1 MLITPH
7 RFLRTIGVQDDGRA
21 VAWTVG
27 VGVREQIA
35 MLNIVAN
42 RQRRIGMWSRA
53 AGDAMDLALLLGA
66 YRLRPRDKRRLR
78 EAIAIAGVLL
88 AGDTVVAALLSRA
101 DGSFVSDGSTSHGE
115 GVEHDV
121 SGENTR
127 VRTAITIR
135 RSEEDVR
142 SAFRTYE
149 WNAFEPEALER
160 DGEARITSAPGG
172 RGVELHIDHE
182 AGIGRLGALTAKVS
196 GSSPDQQINDDLRKF
211 KALLETGSIV
221 RSETSPAGPSAR
233 SQILHKA
240 QPAQPTARE
249 S

>member
-1 MLITPH
+1 MSNSHLPPPVDGVGPIRIADTLGWVSSLLGAPMLITPP
-7 RFLRTIGVQDDGRA
+7 RFRRPSGVQDDGRA

-101 DGSFVSDGSTSHGE
+101 DGSFVSDGSTSQGE

-121 SGENTR
+121 SGDNTR
-127 VRTAITIR
+127 VRT
-135 RSEEDVR
+135 
-142 SAFRTYE
+142 
-149 WNAFEPEALER
+149 
-160 DGEARITSAPGG
+160 
-172 RGVELHIDHE
+172 
-182 AGIGRLGALTAKVS
+182 
-196 GSSPDQQINDDLRKF
+196 
-211 KALLETGSIV
+211 
-221 RSETSPAGPSAR
+221 
-233 SQILHKA
+233 
-240 QPAQPTARE
+240 
-249 S
+249 